1 MLVKVKG
8 GEDEDPLHLL
18 HPICTASER
27 RDKIRTSPPKKRGVL
42 VASRPAARLK
52 KSLIGRRRYPIRKL
66 ERRVASRA
74 RGLDGCGDFNSFVAS
89 LQMVF
94 LSVFHDAFMLR
105 VELMIGFMFVFRFG
119 QYFTVN
125 SCGQFE

>member
-1 MLVKVKG
+1 MR
-8 GEDEDPLHLL
+8 
-18 HPICTASER
+18 ISCTCYTPSALQASDATKLER
-27 RDKIRTSPPKKRGVL
+27 PPKKRGVL

-94 LSVFHDAFMLR
+94 LSVFHDAFM
-105 VELMIGFMFVFRFG
+105 F
-119 QYFTVN
+119 YAW
-125 SCGQFE
+125 S